1 MDDARGHDEGDR
13 EDLLPSRRRVEKGT
27 IGRDQNRCPD
37 QDQSERD
44 ILVYGSNV
52 QRKDDED
59 DQDVDADEDGVLGG
73 VDHGKGKDE
82 VVGMKMT
89 MGG

>member
-1 MDDARGHDEGDR
+1 MDDVHARGEGDR
-13 EDLLPSRRRVEKGT
+13 EVLLPNRRRVEKDT
-27 IGRDQNRCPD
+27 MGRDQNHCPG

-59 DQDVDADEDGVLGG
+59 D
-73 VDHGKGKDE
+73 
-82 VVGMKMT
+82 
-89 MGG
+89 